1 MPTTL
6 KDKVAIVTGGS
17 GGIGSAICNRLSAE
31 GAAVVMHYSGHE
43 DVAQQVVQ
51 RIEAN
56 KGKAIAVQADLSQS
70 DRVTALFDRA
80 EQQFGKP
87 DIVVNVA
94 GIRLINAI
102 AETDDDTFDKM
113 FGLNAKGAFFCMREA
128 ARRLNNNGRIVNIT
142 SGLVVRPPAGYGL
155 YVGSKT
161 AVADNGCKTL
171 VISGF
176 ATEAAVIHA
185 VVGAI
190 EAGYRAIVAV
200 DACGGMS
207 ERTESAAL
215 RQIEAVGGE
224 VTSTVT
230 IATSLEPDLTIDLGQ
245 KMFGVLQ
252 QLRLA

>member
-1 MPTTL
+1 MQNPTKIAAQDVQL
-6 KDKVAIVTGGS
+6 LFVDLQPQIVQRSKTTDPKAMARS
-17 GGIGSAICNRLSAE
+17 
-31 GAAVVMHYSGHE
+31 AAVL
-43 DVAQQVVQ
+43 AQLAKVFSLPVT
-51 RIEAN
+51 ITIVPEVEE
-56 KGKAIAVQADLSQS
+56 GKDPGSIPELV
-70 DRVTALFDRA
+70 
-80 EQQFGKP
+80 K
-87 DIVVNVA
+87 
-94 GIRLINAI
+94 
-102 AETDDDTFDKM
+102 
-113 FGLNAKGAFFCMREA
+113 EA
-128 ARRLNNNGRIVNIT
+128 ADAPQILRASPDPFLDEKVKHT
-142 SGLVVRPPAGYGL
+142 L
-155 YVGSKT
+155 
-161 AVADNGCKTL
+161 ADNGCKTL

-230 IATSLEPDLTIDLGQ
+230 IATSLEPDLKTDLGQ